1 MSKIINLKTQNTE
14 CKDTIFKFI
23 TLTQANLEELK
34 RELCRKYENW
44 EITQDEFNA
53 SIIMSI
59 RLNTIFKELK
69 KEIENKTKGE
79 ENDNQKD
86 NV

>member
-1 MSKIINLKTQNTE
+1 MNKIINSKTKNTE

-23 TLTQANLEELK
+23 TLTQSNLEELK

-59 RLNTIFKELK
+59 RLNTMFKELK

-79 ENDNQKD
+79 EDDKKEN